1 MGRIHDTFARLRA
14 EQRGAL
20 MPYLMVGYP
29 ERDSLLELA
38 PALQAAGADLFE
50 IGVPF
55 SDPLADGATI
65 QKASE
70 QALHNG
76 VNVAFAIASVQQL
89 RAAGVTVP
97 LVMMGYYNPFLQ
109 YGLQRFAAEAA
120 AAGADGVIVP
130 DLPPE
135 EAAEFQAVLKEHGLD
150 FIMFVAPTTPDARIA
165 SIVAVAS
172 GFIYCV
178 SLTGVTGARS
188 SLWDGLPAFLARVR
202 THTDLPLVVGFGIST
217 PDHVR
222 TVASCA
228 DGAIVASKLIN
239 LMDATAPAQRTDV
252 LVDYIKELR
261 PHI

>member
-1 MGRIHDTFARLRA
+1 VSRIAETFARLRA
-14 EQRGAL
+14 EGRGAL

-29 ERDSLLELA
+29 ERDSLESLA

-65 QKASE
+65 QMASE
-70 QALHNG
+70 RALANG
-76 VNVAFAIASVQQL
+76 VNVAFVMGSVRRL
-89 RAAGVTVP
+89 RAVGVTVP
-97 LVMMGYYNPFLQ
+97 LVLMGYYNPFLQ
-109 YGLQRFAAEAA
+109 YGLAKFAAEAA

-135 EAAEFQAVLKEHGLD
+135 EAQEFQHVLSEHGLD
-150 FIMFVAPTTPDARIA
+150 FIMFVAPTTPDDRIA
-165 SIVAVAS
+165 KIVSVAS

-188 SLWDGLPAFLARVR
+188 ALWDGLPGFLKRVR

-239 LMDATAPAQRTDV
+239 LMDGTPAHECAPVVSEYIAQ
-252 LVDYIKELR
+252 LR
-261 PHI
+261 AHI